1 MARFLGIY
9 IILVIIGMGL
19 LELPM
24 LDAFYRY
31 FGIVLAALSGI
42 IIHLVDAQVNI
53 AGAVLSQPNGGF
65 SIEVTTECQAIELTW
80 LYCAAILAWTA
91 TWKDKLGWIL
101 LGIVLIQ
108 ILNVIRLISLIYLG
122 HWYPDYFV
130 MIHENFYP
138 MFFGI
143 MVILLF
149 LNWIIFIHSRDVRH
163 AIQPAPTF

>member
-9 IILVIIGMGL
+9 SILVIVGMGL

-24 LDAFYRY
+24 LDTFYQY
-31 FGIVLAALSGI
+31 FGIVLATLSGTI
-42 IIHLVDAQVNI
+42 IRLVGAQVNI
-53 AGAVLSQPNGGF
+53 AGAVLSLPNGGF

-80 LYCAAILAWTA
+80 LYCVAILAWTA
-91 TWKDKLGWIL
+91 AWQDKLRWIL
-101 LGIVLIQ
+101 LGIALIQ
-108 ILNVIRLISLIYLG
+108 VLNVIRLISLVYLG
-122 HWYPDYFV
+122 HWYPDHFV

-149 LNWIIFIHSRDVRH
+149 LNWIIFTNSSRVQH